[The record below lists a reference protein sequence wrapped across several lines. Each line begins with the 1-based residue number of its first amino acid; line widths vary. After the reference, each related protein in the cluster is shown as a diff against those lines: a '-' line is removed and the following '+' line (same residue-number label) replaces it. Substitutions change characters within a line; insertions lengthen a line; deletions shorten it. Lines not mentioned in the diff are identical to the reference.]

1 MKNKKSLLIINL
13 IILVIIL
20 FILNFINNF
29 QIFSFFNIYITF
41 FSVIFVKSKINYDYK
56 FDEKK
61 AILFEKYM
69 KKYPQLYQHLA
80 SIVKN
85 NISSNLRKPVI
96 LDLGIG
102 PGLLS
107 KEINNV
113 LPEAHIIG
121 VDPSEEMLKLSK
133 KNAFVETK
141 IGYAENIPMENNS
154 VDVVISRFNLTYWK
168 DSKKGFSEIH
178 RVLKPGGKFIIEAL
192 NKNFSY
198 LRLLLIK
205 IGMVLKGSGFYIA
218 RYHFDSYKTAYSIG
232 SVKKLF
238 SDENFNIV
246 YSEGGKNDWKY
257 IFIGKK
263 MDT

>member
-1 MKNKKSLLIINL
+1 MKNKKSFHMINLMILLII
-13 IILVIIL
+13 L
-20 FILNFINNF
+20 FTLNSINNF
-29 QIFSFFNIYITF
+29 QTFSIINIYITF
-41 FSVIFVKSKINYDYK
+41 FSVIFVKSKMNYNYK

-61 AILFEKYM
+61 AIHFEKYM
-69 KKYPQLYQHLA
+69 KKYPQLYQYLA

-85 NISSNLRKPVI
+85 NISPNLRKPVI

-121 VDPSEEMLKLSK
+121 IDPSEEMLKLSK

-168 DSKKGFSEIH
+168 DSKKGFSEIN

-198 LRLLLIK
+198 LKLLLIK
-205 IGMVLKGSGFYIA
+205 IGMVLKGSSFYIA
-218 RYHFDSYKTAYSIG
+218 RYHSDSYKTAYSSE

-238 SDENFNIV
+238 RDKNFEIV
-246 YSEGGKNDWKY
+246 YSEGGKKDWKY

>member
-1 MKNKKSLLIINL
+1 MKNKISFPLTNFIILLII
-13 IILVIIL
+13 L
-20 FILNFINNF
+20 FTLNFINNF
-29 QIFSFFNIYITF
+29 KTFSIINIYIAF
-41 FSVIFVKSKINYDYK
+41 YSVIFVKSKMNYDFK

-61 AILFEKYM
+61 AINFEKYM
-69 KKYPQLYQHLA
+69 KKYPQFYQHLA

-85 NISSNLRKPVI
+85 NISSNLIKPVI
-96 LDLGIG
+96 LDLGVG

-113 LPEAHIIG
+113 LPEARIIG

-141 IGYAENIPMENNS
+141 IGIAENIPMENNS

-168 DSKKGFSEIH
+168 DSKKGFSEIN

-198 LRLLLIK
+198 LRLFLIK
-205 IGMVLKGSGFYIA
+205 IRMVLKGSSFYIA
-218 RYHFDSYKTAYSIG
+218 RYHFDSYKTAYSSE

-238 SDENFNIV
+238 RDTNFKIV
-246 YSEGGKNDWKY
+246 YSEGGKKDWKY

-263 MDT
+263 RDT

>member
-1 MKNKKSLLIINL
+1 M
-13 IILVIIL
+13 
-20 FILNFINNF
+20 
-29 QIFSFFNIYITF
+29 
-41 FSVIFVKSKINYDYK
+41 NYDYK
-56 FDEKK
+56 FDEKT
-61 AILFEKYM
+61 AIHFEKYM
-69 KKYPQLYQHLA
+69 KKYPQLYQYLA
-80 SIVKN
+80 FLVKN

-96 LDLGIG
+96 LDLGVG

-133 KNAFVETK
+133 KYAFVETK
-141 IGYAENIPMENNS
+141 IGCAENIPIENNS

-168 DSKKGFSEIH
+168 DSKKGFSEIN

-192 NKNFSY
+192 NKNFPY
-198 LRLLLIK
+198 LKLLLIK
-205 IGMVLKGSGFYIA
+205 IGMVFKGSSYYIA
-218 RYHFDSYKTAYSIG
+218 RYHFDSYKTAYSSK

-238 SDENFNIV
+238 SDTNFKIV

-257 IFIGKK
+257 ILIGKK
-263 MDT
+263 LDT